1 MKADRRRL
9 RPGRKER
16 MSSAG
21 GVRGNRGVRMRE
33 LSLGILPAAGPSQ
46 AVGAEGGS
54 CGLSR
59 GCSRGRDGHRATPQL
74 CHVRVTIRRG
84 RPISIWK
91 MNWAGNVRWGIEW
104 AACPARGSE
113 EEMRRCGQRT
123 DTGDRKGA
131 RPDLGLRT
139 RPACLALLT
148 SLCVLV
154 CGADAVWDSYFVP
167 GVTSGFSFVSSA

>member
-1 MKADRRRL
+1 
-9 RPGRKER
+9 
-16 MSSAG
+16 
-21 GVRGNRGVRMRE
+21 MRE

-91 MNWAGNVRWGIEW
+91 MNR

-113 EEMRRCGQRT
+113 EEMRRCGRRT

-131 RPDLGLRT
+131 HPDLGLRT
-139 RPACLALLT
+139 RLTCLALLT

-154 CGADAVWDSYFVP
+154 RGADAVWDSYFVP